1 MNKSKALVNFYSSEF
16 RKILWPLVNRYIIAS
31 VHVDWDSVTSE
42 NIMTWQMVAKRIF
55 DLVLVIPGLLF
66 LWPFMLFVAFWI
78 RFDSAGPALFKQVRV
93 GLNGKHFRVIKF
105 RTMVVDAER
114 KGDKVTTGG
123 DARITRAGRWL
134 RKYKID
140 ELPQLFNVLISD
152 MSLVGPRPE
161 VPEYV
166 EFYSENERNVV
177 FSVRPGITDMASIEF
192 RNENDLL
199 SNSQDPV
206 KEYKENILPV
216 KIKYYKKY
224 VRERSLCLDF
234 KLILKTVV
242 SILR

>member
-1 MNKSKALVNFYSSEF
+1 M
-16 RKILWPLVNRYIIAS
+16 
-31 VHVDWDSVTSE
+31 
-42 NIMTWQMVAKRIF
+42 AKRIF
-55 DLVLVIPGLLF
+55 DLVLVVPSLLF
-66 LWPFMLFVAFWI
+66 LWPLMLFVAFWI
-78 RFDSAGPALFKQVRV
+78 RFDSDGPAFFKQVRV
-93 GLNGKHFRVIKF
+93 GLSGKHFRVIKF
-105 RTMVVDAER
+105 RTMVVDAEK
-114 KGDKVTTGG
+114 KGDKITTGG
-123 DARITRAGRWL
+123 DSRITRAGKWL

-140 ELPQLFNVLISD
+140 ELPQLFNVLIGD

-192 RNENDLL
+192 INENDLL

-216 KIKYYKKY
+216 KIEYYKKY

-234 KLILKTVV
+234 KLILKTIV